1 MMRPMLRQA
10 LALGGILATG
20 VAMASG
26 ASHSTNDAGRA
37 RVAEVHRAV
46 ARDAAEVARLQR
58 SVAEQEA
65 RSREASLRLRE
76 QDQALERL
84 RQELQAAGGSDET
97 VATGP

>member
-20 VAMASG
+20 AAMASG
-26 ASHSTNDAGRA
+26 ASHPVEDADRA
-37 RVAEVHRAV
+37 QVAEVHRTV

-65 RSREASLRLRE
+65 RSREANLRLRD

-84 RQELQAAGGSDET
+84 RQELQAAEGADEA